1 MTTGS
6 WTAVSLTISVP
17 HRGQRSGSTS
27 QTRLI
32 SSRHVAD
39 ATGRRAG
46 VVKQADGELVWAS
59 PMWITYTGP

>member
-6 WTAVSLTISVP
+6 LIAASLTISAP

-27 QTRLI
+27 HTRLI

-46 VVKQADGELVWAS
+46 VVKIIMVQK
-59 PMWITYTGP
+59 